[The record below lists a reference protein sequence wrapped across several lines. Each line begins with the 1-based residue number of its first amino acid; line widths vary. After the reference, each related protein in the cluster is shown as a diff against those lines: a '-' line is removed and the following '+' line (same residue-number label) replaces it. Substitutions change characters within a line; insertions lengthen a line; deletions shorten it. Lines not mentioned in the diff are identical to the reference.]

1 MKVTLR
7 LKQLA
12 VSFGLLALSATG
24 YAVEQKL
31 DTSLPD
37 SRLYSSKSI
46 ILAAN
51 EADGVS
57 AKSSDAQVKPAAE
70 FEPPLISG
78 SNMHKYLGLG
88 TIALAVATAVTAPEE
103 GCEGAGCPPN
113 PPRDTTGIHAQLA
126 YATVGLAAATIATG
140 LVTHWDDFS
149 LEDGWTDPD
158 NLHVLL
164 GVTGAAMMAYA
175 VQQSASKTTGQVS
188 HAGLAE
194 AGALGMLVAIKL
206 TW

>member
-7 LKQLA
+7 LKKLA
-12 VSFGLLALSATG
+12 VGFGLLVLSATSF
-24 YAVEQKL
+24 AVEQKL

-51 EADGVS
+51 EVDAVS
-57 AKSSDAQVKPAAE
+57 PKSSDNHVKPATE

-88 TIALAVATAVTAPEE
+88 TIALAVATAMTAPEE
-103 GCEGAGCPPN
+103 CESAGCDSI
-113 PPRDTTGIHAQLA
+113 PRDTTGTHAQLA
-126 YATVGLAAATIATG
+126 YATVGVAAATIASG
-140 LVTHWDDFS
+140 LLTHWDDFS

-175 VQQSASKTTGQVS
+175 VQQSASVKTGQAS